1 MLDLIKQR
9 LQSKT
14 YWAAIIGALLTVI
27 EANSG
32 FISQYVAAEY
42 RQYLIMLWPVLMLGL
57 REVTKTALADK

>member
-9 LQSKT
+9 LQSRT

-32 FISQYVAAEY
+32 FVAQYVQPEY
-42 RQYLIMLWPVLMLGL
+42 RTYLIMLWPVVMLSL

>member
-1 MLDLIKQR
+1 MLELIKQR

-14 YWAAIIGALLTVI
+14 YWAALIGALLTML

-32 FISQYVAAEY
+32 FVSQYVAPEH